1 MCLWIILNS
10 LQEASFD
17 YKQIIFDYE
26 TKEFVEISEENR
38 HLLLSEQIKSENA
51 D

>member
-10 LQEASFD
+10 LQEAS
-17 YKQIIFDYE
+17 FDYE

-38 HLLLSEQIKSENA
+38 HLLLSKQVKSENA